1 MTQLQHE
8 LTKTGSIVDIETI
21 YRERYSHFLR
31 FAVANLGE
39 VERGRDAV
47 QEAFV
52 RAIRSVGDFRGQ
64 ARLESWLWRIL
75 VNVCVAEKRRRVV
88 PIEHLPVLPSVDDPP
103 EWPEIREAIA
113 SLPERQ
119 RTILFLRHYADLDH
133 EQIGAVLGIA
143 RGTVAATLN
152 TAHTRLRAVL
162 GEVKR

>member
-1 MTQLQHE
+1 MTEPQRTSTE
-8 LTKTGSIVDIETI
+8 VGSIVDIEAI
-21 YRERYSHFLR
+21 YREQYSYFLR
-31 FAVANLGE
+31 FAVANLGD

-47 QEAFV
+47 HEAFV

-64 ARLESWLWRIL
+64 ARLDSWLWRIL
-75 VNVCVAEKRRRVV
+75 VNVCMAEKRRVV
-88 PIEHLPVLPSVDDPP
+88 PTEGLLLQTSTDDPP

-119 RTILFLRHYADLDH
+119 RTTLFLRHYADLDYD
-133 EQIGAVLGIA
+133 QIGAVLGVA

-152 TAHTRLRAVL
+152 TAHTKLRSVL